1 MWFHTESS
9 HNRPPSYGAGVRVV
23 AALGEVERDAGTA
36 EILVILCLDGDVCAL
51 YVCMTS

>member
-1 MWFHTESS
+1 MVPYRKLPCQATF
-9 HNRPPSYGAGVRVV
+9 YGAGVRVP

-36 EILVILCLDGDVCAL
+36 EVLVILCLDGDVCAL